1 MEWLHLAYFK
11 STLSWQN
18 WPDKD
23 VPIFQRTITP
33 MYESLMA
40 LSKRV
45 LSLMAIGLKMV
56 SCHKFDFHLTIILK
70 VTFDDK

>member
-11 STLSWQN
+11 STLLWQN

-56 SCHKFDFHLTIILK
+56 SCHKYDFH
-70 VTFDDK
+70 FAYYFEGNFR